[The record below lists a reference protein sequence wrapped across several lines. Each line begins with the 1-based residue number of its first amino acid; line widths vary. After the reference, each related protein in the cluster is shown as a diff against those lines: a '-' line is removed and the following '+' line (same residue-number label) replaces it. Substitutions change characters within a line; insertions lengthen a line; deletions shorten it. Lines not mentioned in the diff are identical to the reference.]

1 MIDKHHNK
9 PKSRF
14 RKYLI
19 NSNIPSLRAQRSN
32 LKRDCFAAL
41 AMTLLSNSGNSYI
54 KISKSGFGT
63 NLKFAKGNI
72 N

>member
-19 NSNIPSLRAQRSN
+19 NSNIPSLRAQRTKSSVAN
-32 LKRDCFAAL
+32 QSKTR
-41 AMTLLSNSGNSYI
+41 LLRCARNDII
-54 KISKSGFGT
+54 K
-63 NLKFAKGNI
+63 
-72 N
+72 